1 MLRILFV
8 LAGLLVLSGAMAGT
22 RAPDARQRAA
32 QMQLASQ
39 RSWQVLGHYEPTLTG
54 GRESTVDNAGFFL
67 AANGKTDP
75 AAELDATL
83 QALLEQR
90 QIDGKPFRCLYPA
103 RAHWLV
109 KILQLPATLA
119 RTDGCTDLIQ
129 WLKTLHP
136 GSAVLVYPAAYLNN
150 PASMFGHT
158 LLRIDPPDDRT
169 ALDSYAINFA
179 AQTRETNGA
188 LFAIKGLTGLYP
200 GAFGVMPYYKK
211 VKDYSAIENRDIW
224 EFQLSLT
231 QPEIRRM
238 LWHLWELKRAEF
250 DYYFFDENCSYQL
263 LSLLQAA
270 RPSLHLTDQFIYQA
284 IPSDTLR
291 VVAASPGLI
300 TGRHFRPS
308 LASQLAVREQQMSA
322 REKALA
328 LQLADGQQSPDA
340 AAVTA
345 LPQRDQAAVL
355 ETAYDLH
362 QYRYNREGGS
372 HSEQAGTGLALLRAR
387 SKLPT
392 GSTQPPVPT
401 PTETPYA
408 GHPTARW
415 SLGGGSLAGQRFG
428 EFDIRAAYHDLL
440 DPPGGY
446 KAGAQIDMFQLAL
459 RHSANGSGLKLEAA
473 NLVDILSLS
482 PHSEFF
488 PSWSWTLNGGFRRTW
503 IDPATRPLAGVLHG
517 GGGLAFATAGHGQVY
532 GFLSG
537 TLLADHKLD
546 PDFALGAGPE
556 LGWIF
561 QPAPGWR
568 VSLHTRWEDFPTAGL
583 RSWDTALE
591 QNFALSRNWGLRL
604 SLGRER
610 VNGHNIDRGSLALE
624 HYF

>member
-1 MLRILFV
+1 MGAGLPNVMERAHQAA
-8 LAGLLVLSGAMAGT
+8 LAG
-22 RAPDARQRAA
+22 QRAW
-32 QMQLASQ
+32 L
-39 RSWQVLGHYEPTLTG
+39 VLGHYEPTLTG
-54 GRESTVDNAGFFL
+54 GQESTIDNAGFFL
-67 AANGKTDP
+67 APDGKTHP
-75 AAELDATL
+75 SAELDATL
-83 QALLEQR
+83 KALIDAQS
-90 QIDGKPFRCLYPA
+90 IDGKPVRCLYPA

-109 KILQLPATLA
+109 ETLELPPGLA
-119 RTDGCTDLIQ
+119 DTGDCSDLDEWMQ
-129 WLKTLHP
+129 TLHP

-188 LFAIKGLTGLYP
+188 LFAIKGLTGMYP

-211 VKDYSAIENRDIW
+211 VNDYSAIENRDIW
-224 EFQLSLT
+224 EFRLSLT
-231 QPEIRRM
+231 PAEIRRM

-263 LSLLQAA
+263 LSLLETA
-270 RPSLHLTDQFIYQA
+270 RPSLHLTDQFVYQA

-308 LASQLAVREQQMSA
+308 LASRLAERERQMPA
-322 REKALA
+322 PEKQLA
-328 LQLADGQQSPDA
+328 LQLAAGERQPDA
-340 AAVTA
+340 KPVRD
-345 LPQRDQAAVL
+345 LPPPARAAVL

-362 QYRYNREGGS
+362 QYRYNREGGT
-372 HSEQAGTGLALLRAR
+372 HADQADTALALLRAR
-387 SKLPT
+387 STLPA
-392 GSTQPPVPT
+392 GSTQPPVPV
-401 PTETPYA
+401 PSVPPYA

-415 SLGGGSLAGQRFG
+415 ALAGGSLAGERYG
-428 EFDIRAAYHDLL
+428 ELDLRAAYHDLL

-459 RHSANGSGLKLEAA
+459 RHETHGDGLRLEAA
-473 NLVDILSLS
+473 NLVDIMSLS

-503 IDPATRPLAGVLHG
+503 IDAENRPLAGVLHG
-517 GGGLAFATAGHGQVY
+517 GGGLAFATTGNGRIY
-532 GFLSG
+532 SFLSG
-537 TLLADHKLD
+537 TLLADHKLN

-556 LGWIF
+556 IGWVM
-561 QPAPGWR
+561 QPLPGWR
-568 VSLHTRWEDFPTAGL
+568 IALRGSWEDFPTANL
-583 RSWDTALE
+583 RRWNTELE
-591 QNFALSRNWGLRL
+591 QNFALGHTWGLRL

-610 VNGHNIDRGSLALE
+610 VDGVTIRRSSLALE